1 MPGKFGSIYM
11 IELKIQ
17 GQFFLACKLKWGFH
31 SWDED
36 QVSYGVQGDS
46 EFGNSFQWRM
56 KARCDKGQGFS
67 DNT

>member
-1 MPGKFGSIYM
+1 MSGKFGGIYM

-17 GQFFLACKLKWGFH
+17 GQFFLACKLKWGFQ

-46 EFGNSFQWRM
+46 ELGIVFNEEWKQDVI
-56 KARCDKGQGFS
+56 KDKDFS
-67 DNT
+67 DKT